1 MKWRFWK
8 SKRTRNDF
16 AKGEIEMFPMA
27 ALFRWYCY
35 DLCVEDVHDLSLR
48 VGITPISKEAEV
60 EEIQASEARLA
71 KIKSLVPFLDTI
83 CQINTGVMLEHN
95 KDMLKNLPLSEEQK
109 DRASDLFKANFYAVS
124 MSALVA
130 AFSSG
135 IALDIIRKGP
145 VRTAGLADLNEQF

>member
-1 MKWRFWK
+1 MKWVFWRR
-8 SKRTRNDF
+8 KRYFDNVTKKNVDVL
-16 AKGEIEMFPMA
+16 PMA

-35 DLCVEDVHDLSLR
+35 DLSIDNIHDLSLK

-60 EEIQASEARLA
+60 EEIQASEERLD
-71 KIKSLVPFLDTI
+71 KIKPLIPFLDTI

-95 KDMLKNLPLSEEQK
+95 KEMLENLPLDDEQK
-109 DRASDLFKANFYAVS
+109 VRAVELFKANFYAVS

-135 IALDIIRKGP
+135 IALDVIRRGS
-145 VRTAGLADLNEQF
+145 VRTAGLADINEQL